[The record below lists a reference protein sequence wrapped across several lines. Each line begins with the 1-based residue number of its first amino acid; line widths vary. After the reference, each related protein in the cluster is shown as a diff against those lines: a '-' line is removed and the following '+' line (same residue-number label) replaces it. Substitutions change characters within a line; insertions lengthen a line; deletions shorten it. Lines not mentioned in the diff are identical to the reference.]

1 MYMLIYNFRR
11 SRYNF
16 IAGEKLACSLMEE
29 STCHKMVIGQ
39 FEEICLYVCLFFERF
54 YSFEYA
60 FDIDGERTIIF
71 DNESTSPADIL

>member
-1 MYMLIYNFRR
+1 
-11 SRYNF
+11 
-16 IAGEKLACSLMEE
+16 MEE

-54 YSFEYA
+54 NSFEYA

-71 DNESTSPADIL
+71 DNKSTSPADICKFLSLELMQIKGNNSIT